1 MPVNLLVILDIVFM
15 IARSGK
21 NGVQIERG
29 GAQFLNVV
37 QSLHNPLQVAAEKLN
52 TARLA
57 MWARSFSP
65 GTGNH
70 WPSIAE
76 IFTAAYIIGRVTIGE
91 ALGENLV
98 EDAIVYPIRGLVV
111 RQDVEIA
118 GIRRRVPHHPCC
130 REPPGVLGRE
140 QVEAVPVV

>member
-1 MPVNLLVILDIVFM
+1 MVRYHLQYQLHAAFVQCTAQFYQGRVTAKMPVNPLVVLDIVFM

-76 IFTAAYIIGRVTIGE
+76 IFTAAYIIGRVAIGE

-98 EDAIVYPIRGLVV
+98 EDAIVY
-111 RQDVEIA
+111 
-118 GIRRRVPHHPCC
+118 
-130 REPPGVLGRE
+130 
-140 QVEAVPVV
+140 